1 MNNLQLENQW
11 LRDKSDD
18 AYGAYLLI
26 SAWNLLEKAW
36 FKKCAQKRDFLDK
49 NLWHI
54 VLNCTRWSR
63 WLATHQSQ
71 SFQNTPSLEYKV
83 VEQLPTWPILCHQY
97 TTRAVSLTKCR
108 FNLPSPKLPSSGL
121 MEFYVSQMVCVCIYS
136 LYKIVH
142 YTCNVEY
149 TTRCVVLP
157 SDSSRP
163 LLGHKTRLTT
173 CTVHTDPPL
182 WRACWQCSLPPL

>member
-18 AYGAYLLI
+18 VYGAYLLI

-36 FKKCAQKRDFLDK
+36 FKKCAQKGDFLDK
-49 NLWHI
+49 TFDTLCRFVHDDLM
-54 VLNCTRWSR
+54 VGHPS
-63 WLATHQSQ
+63 AQ

-83 VEQLPTWPILCHQY
+83 FEQLPTWPILCHQY

-121 MEFYVSQMVCVCIYS
+121 MEFYVSQMVCVCLYS
-136 LYKIVH
+136 LCKIVH

-149 TTRCVVLP
+149 TTRCACP
-157 SDSSRP
+157 AF
-163 LLGHKTRLTT
+163 RLASTFAG
-173 CTVHTDPPL
+173 P
-182 WRACWQCSLPPL
+182 

>member
-1 MNNLQLENQW
+1 MIENGSNLQLEIQW
-11 LRDKSDD
+11 LRDRSSY

-36 FKKCAQKRDFLDK
+36 FKKCAQKRDFFDK
-49 NLWHI
+49 NLWHNL
-54 VLNCTRWSR
+54 LNCTRWSR

-83 VEQLPTWPILCHQY
+83 VKQLPTWPILCHQY

-121 MEFYVSQMVCVCIYS
+121 VEFYVRQMVCVCFYS
-136 LYKIVH
+136 LCKIVH

-149 TTRCVVLP
+149 TTRCACLA
-157 SDSSRP
+157 SRLAP
-163 LLGHKTRLTT
+163 TFAG
-173 CTVHTDPPL
+173 P
-182 WRACWQCSLPPL
+182 